1 VQINLSISPSPAQ
14 TACSLQAP
22 QAPEASRLATLLHLA
37 SPFLPVGNFSYSQGF
52 EHAAHEGWV
61 RSEAQ
66 AHDWIHCHWTQ
77 WFAPL
82 ELRVL
87 ERCMRDGVEHWAAWD
102 RWFLAS
108 RDAREAIEETQQVG
122 SSLRRWLHSLE
133 LGEQDLGMPNA
144 RTAFGWL
151 CGHAQRPSAPV
162 AFAACASAMGLSA
175 SDAVIAWGWSWLEN
189 QVQCAVRI
197 IPLGQSSGQRLVLRL
212 IPTTLAALGL
222 NGAGLASG
230 HGCVQP
236 AGFAPLASIA
246 GMRHERQYSRLF
258 RS

>member
-1 VQINLSISPSPAQ
+1 MP
-14 TACSLQAP
+14 TADA
-22 QAPEASRLATLLHLA
+22 ASRLAALLQLA

-66 AHDWIHCHWTQ
+66 ARDWIQSHWTQ

-87 ERCMRDGVEHWAAWD
+87 ERCMRESTERWAAWD

-133 LGEQDLGMPNA
+133 LGEEDLGATRA
-144 RTAFGWL
+144 RLAFGWL
-151 CGHAQRPSAPV
+151 CGYAQRPSAPV
-162 AFAACASAMGLSA
+162 AFAACASTMGLSA
-175 SDAVIAWGWSWLEN
+175 SEAVTAWGWSWLEN

-212 IPTTLAALGL
+212 VPTTLAALDP
-222 NGAGLASG
+222 GAAGPTLVHDCAA
-230 HGCVQP
+230 P
-236 AGFAPLASIA
+236 AGFAPLAAIA